1 LNKGTLESEIG
12 VSMYKPSREF
22 VKQKLVGREFEM
34 AMIPVLEQTGFRVI
48 DVDWW
53 SYNHKKGRDL
63 IVEVKGQRCS
73 LELKLDKMS
82 EKTGYVCLDLD
93 SISKTDSAIWLYG
106 LPRSNEVDVYSMKIQ
121 DLAPFARNWLI
132 KRLLGEFKAPCA
144 LVKKETFLGQKFVH
158 KFKTINLN

>member
-1 LNKGTLESEIG
+1 MI
-12 VSMYKPSREF
+12 MYKPSSSF
-22 VKQKLVGREFEM
+22 TIQKLIGREFEQ

-53 SYNHKKGRDL
+53 SYSHKKGRDL
-63 IVEVKGQRCS
+63 IVEAKGQRCS

-93 SISKTDSAIWLYG
+93 SINKTDSAIWLYG
-106 LPRSNEVDVYSMKIQ
+106 LPRGNEVDVYSMKIQ
-121 DLAPFARNWLI
+121 DLAPFARNWPI
-132 KRLLGEFKAPCA
+132 RRDLGEFRQPCA
-144 LVKKETFLGQKFVH
+144 LVKKDTFLSQSFVH